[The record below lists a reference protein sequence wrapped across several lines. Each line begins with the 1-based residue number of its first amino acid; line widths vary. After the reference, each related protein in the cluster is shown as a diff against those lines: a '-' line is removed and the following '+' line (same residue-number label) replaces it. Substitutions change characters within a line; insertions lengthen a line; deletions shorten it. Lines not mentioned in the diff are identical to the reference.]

1 MANQMSNQQQIALD
15 DYLAFWDE
23 KSLTEIERADP
34 EAAARIRQ
42 LVNLG
47 FAPEKISKELVKHS
61 PQRWIESQ
69 QVLQAARYLAREK
82 AWA

>member
-1 MANQMSNQQQIALD
+1 MNQMSNQQQVALD

-42 LVNLG
+42 LVNFG
-47 FAPEKISKELVKHS
+47 FAPEQISKALVKHS

-82 AWA
+82 ARG